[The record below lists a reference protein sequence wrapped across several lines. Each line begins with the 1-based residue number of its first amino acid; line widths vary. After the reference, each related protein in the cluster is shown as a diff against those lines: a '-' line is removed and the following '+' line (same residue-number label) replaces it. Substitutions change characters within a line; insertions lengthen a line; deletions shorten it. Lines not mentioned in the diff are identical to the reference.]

1 MSYTSL
7 STNIK
12 KCYVLKV
19 VFLILAEGVFM
30 IKFIMNLKISSEY
43 EKPREYLF
51 LNVL

>member
-19 VFLILAEGVFM
+19 VFLILAEGVFL
-30 IKFIMNLKISSEY
+30 IKFIMNLKISY
-43 EKPREYLF
+43 EKPREYLL